1 VLNVAAAIAYIA
13 LGWASGLLT
22 HVTTDQAG
30 FFSLFSSNDSVQY
43 RAVANWIF
51 GAAPEPAVAVAR
63 PFLFPLMLGSAQR
76 VGGLTG
82 IWLMNVALWFVTLNL
97 TALATYRFVKSHW
110 VASAVFLA
118 LALNASLIVLTFK
131 ALTEITAV
139 ALLAIWTYG
148 LTYFK
153 PQPTPG
159 QVAWVVLPVALLVV
173 VRPQFEF
180 LFLVAAVACAIG
192 VIRGPTRGMGLVV
205 LAACTIPIAIQVG
218 LMVHFNGY
226 VGISSVGDS
235 TLRGYYLARLELAI
249 GGSKDLADARL
260 KTQAMSNADAA
271 RFVVGHAAAAV
282 RVFVATIIENLLAIS
297 SFVRGHQRLKQFM
310 QATQLVYFAMLIATI
325 VLGVVALWR
334 RHDIRLALLGAA
346 ILNILVTAGLTFGQ
360 GDRITVIMVPVLL
373 VSFVAAIAQLRG
385 TPATSS

>member
-1 VLNVAAAIAYIA
+1 
-13 LGWASGLLT
+13 
-22 HVTTDQAG
+22 
-30 FFSLFSSNDSVQY
+30 
-43 RAVANWIF
+43 
-51 GAAPEPAVAVAR
+51 
-63 PFLFPLMLGSAQR
+63 
-76 VGGLTG
+76 
-82 IWLMNVALWFVTLNL
+82 
-97 TALATYRFVKSHW
+97 
-110 VASAVFLA
+110 
-118 LALNASLIVLTFK
+118 
-131 ALTEITAV
+131 
-139 ALLAIWTYG
+139 
-148 LTYFK
+148 
-153 PQPTPG
+153 
-159 QVAWVVLPVALLVV
+159 
-173 VRPQFEF
+173 
-180 LFLVAAVACAIG
+180 
-192 VIRGPTRGMGLVV
+192 MGLVV

-325 VLGVVALWR
+325 VLGVVTLWR

-346 ILNILVTAGLTFGQ
+346 ILNILVTVGLTFGQ